1 MKTLHFK
8 ALSTVIIQ
16 NVEFSIPFD
25 CTMATEEFKRAVEK
39 AFRLGSFIKVTP
51 SRTRLYISTSKEL
64 SITNVCNTIE
74 DYKEH
79 LSILKDFAGI
89 FPISDSAVPEIPV
102 AKNETPVSVEVK
114 THDEIVAFIKTC
126 YKYKPAE
133 LKMPELK
140 WKFLVR
146 SALTGSNIMMVGHS
160 GCGKTIAAYGA
171 AQMLAEKMGYEFVVI
186 NLGSTQ
192 DPRSTIVGNTHYNKE
207 NGTFFAQSAFIK
219 AITTP
224 KTVILLDEASRAHP
238 DAWNILM
245 TVLDAKQR
253 FVRIDEDP
261 NTPVINVAE
270 NVCFIATANIGAQY
284 TSTRVMDYAF
294 TNRFVMIEMEPLD
307 KDNEYSL
314 LTSRFPRVSPQ
325 IINDIADVA
334 CQTRTMVASGTGEL
348 EIIVDTRK
356 TSEWVSIINDGFT
369 FAEGAEVCVY
379 PQYTDKEQRQY
390 VKQLIQKYIK

>member
-8 ALSTVIIQ
+8 SLSTVIIQ
-16 NVEFSIPFD
+16 NIEFNVPFD
-25 CTMATEEFKRAVEK
+25 CTSATEEFKRAVEK
-39 AFRLGSFIKVTP
+39 AYRLGSFIKVTP

-64 SITNVCNTIE
+64 STTNVCNTIE

-79 LSILKDFAGI
+79 VVVLKDFAGI
-89 FPISDSAVPEIPV
+89 FPISESAIPEIP
-102 AKNETPVSVEVK
+102 ETKTEVPISEEVR

-126 YKYKPAE
+126 YKYKPQE

-146 SALTGSNIMMVGHS
+146 SALTGSNIMMVGNS
-160 GCGKTIAAYGA
+160 GCGKTMAAYGA

-325 IINDIADVA
+325 IINDIAEVA
-334 CQTRTMVASGTGEL
+334 CMTRTMVASGTGEL

-390 VKQLIQKYIK
+390 VKQLIQKFIK